1 MLDILTVYPIGRL
14 PGFAQVDNVK
24 DDSLIHVNILHR
36 EIKPEP
42 EKQLAE
48 NEMSI
53 GLCSEKSLL
62 QVELSLLSNQFAA
75 FPLR

>member
-14 PGFAQVDNVK
+14 PGFAQVDNVE

-53 GLCSEKSLL
+53 GLCGEQSLL

>member
-14 PGFAQVDNVK
+14 PGFAQVDNVE

-53 GLCSEKSLL
+53 GLCSEQSLL